1 MPRENVRRITKKT
14 HRDSARTKEL
24 DIDELEV
31 IEYKDAVLLTTKGS
45 IMGPFFFAV
54 DKEDIK
60 PACPICGA
68 DGENHERFEKTYKDC
83 IYSEEDGYI
92 ECLVRH
98 SFVKYICRQHK
109 PNSIFSKEY
118 DFADGNNNITRRFEN
133 RVIRLS
139 MEDSVTSVPNKIRGT
154 LSKQSVS
161 EIVNRWIANADK
173 ERGGFPDTEKLIIMS
188 CSVAEED
195 YAFFAYESFNG
206 LSIIDV
212 IFFKASA
219 DIITE
224 LNKFDLTKLKI
235 IVTDF
240 NPIIREAVQRF
251 SGDDVAVIIDVSAIR
266 EWIEMILV
274 KAMKVYAKQ
283 VATNVKDEILAPAS
297 YSKGGWL
304 AKQRDEA
311 LGKRPKL
318 KALYHH
324 VNWLRDILNYS
335 EDLVEDGLYEWLENV
350 PELLET
356 DLKDISTAID
366 HSFEDVINYYRRRT
380 VVTEDTYRKIK
391 NLHEKLQQWK
401 NCKNPDLM
409 RARLLYAGFIGN
421 LEELSEN
428 QWYGI
433 GYDNVLENIN
443 RLINRVS
450 EGE

>member
-1 MPRENVRRITKKT
+1 MPREDVRRITKNT
-14 HRDSARTKEL
+14 PRDSKRTKEL

-45 IMGPFFFAV
+45 ILGPFFLAV

-60 PACPICGA
+60 PMCPICEA
-68 DGENHERFEKTYKDC
+68 DGVNHERFEKTYKDC
-83 IYSEEDGYI
+83 IRTEDGSYI
-92 ECLVRH
+92 ECLLRH
-98 SFVKYICRQHK
+98 SFVKYICQRHK
-109 PNSIFSKEY
+109 PGAIFTREY

-133 RVIRLS
+133 RVIRLA

-161 EIVNRWIANADK
+161 EVVNRWIVNADS
-173 ERGGFPDTEKLIIMS
+173 ERGVFPDTEKLIIMS

-212 IFFKASA
+212 VFFKSST
-219 DIITE
+219 DIVTE
-224 LNKFDLTKLKI
+224 LNRFDLSKLKI

-251 SGDDVAVIIDVSAIR
+251 SGDDIAAIIDISAIR
-266 EWIEMILV
+266 EWIETILI

-283 VATNVKDEILAPAS
+283 VPTKVKDEILAPAT
-297 YSKGGWL
+297 YAKGGWL
-304 AKQRDEA
+304 ASQKDEA
-311 LGKRPKL
+311 LEKRPKL

-324 VNWLRDILNYS
+324 VNWLRDILNYK
-335 EDLVEDGLYEWLENV
+335 EDLVEDGLYEWLENI
-350 PELLET
+350 PELAEK
-356 DLKDISTAID
+356 DLKDISAAID

-380 VVTEDTYRKIK
+380 VVTDDTYKKIK
-391 NLHEKLQQWK
+391 TLHERLQWWK

-421 LEELSEN
+421 IDDLSEN

-433 GYDNVLENIN
+433 GYEDVLDNIN
-443 RLINRVS
+443 RLINRIS